1 MRWGI
6 SLGVTIVLSAVVA
19 IPASGKGRSDRGV
32 SEEPLLVGMASADI
46 TPREFE
52 TFEDRNHDH
61 LYQAREEPFYD
72 YGVDRLQDVDEP
84 GALGADGAPGRAGV
98 DDDGNGVTD
107 DRSEYLAPGSDDVP
121 DPNGDNYHRR
131 FNRTGTEGDGK
142 FQVLYLAGF
151 DSALLNSPGRAAQGI
166 HDDLFARAVVLSKGS
181 EHLIVVSLDLIG
193 LFH

>member
-6 SLGVTIVLSAVVA
+6 SFGMTIALSVVFSM
-19 IPASGKGRSDRGV
+19 PASGKGKADRV
-32 SEEPLLVGMASADI
+32 FPAETLLVGMASADI
-46 TPREFE
+46 TPRDFE
-52 TFEDRNHDH
+52 TFEDLNHDH
-61 LYQAREEPFYD
+61 LYQAKEEPFYD

-84 GALGADGAPGRAGV
+84 GAFGADGAPGRAGI